1 MKATELGKALPFT
14 KLSEVEQKTIIELV
28 EQEYL
33 AYLFLNNS
41 NQKMHTQLKKGCG
54 KRLF

>member
-1 MKATELGKALPFT
+1 MKVTELGKALHFT

-33 AYLFLNNS
+33 TYLFLSNS
-41 NQKMHTQLKKGCG
+41 NQKMHTQGVAFHQAVG
-54 KRLF
+54 S